1 MWFFLS
7 SPLHLRPFSS
17 PPNRTLPT
25 SPPPS
30 LSTQIAIITFF
41 SPSCFRRHLRH
52 HLFSSTFF
60 PPLSSQHFVIT
71 TISRSFAWCRCLVLL
86 WAVAAAFLPPSASS
100 SFSWCDH
107 HQQLH
112 LFLPAIDRP
121 TPLRQ
126 ASITGSS
133 SPFQLLSSRLV
144 VASTTID
151 STWRRRFKPS
161 RTTSSPFH
169 HLILQ
174 CCLDL
179 SEISEISHRLVLLFR

>member
-25 SPPPS
+25 SLPAS
-30 LSTQIAIITFF
+30 LSTQIAIITFL

-52 HLFSSTFF
+52 HLLSSTFF

-71 TISRSFAWCRCLVLL
+71 TISRPFAWCRCLVLL

-100 SFSWCDH
+100 LFSWCDH

-112 LFLPAIDRP
+112 LIFPP
-121 TPLRQ
+121 CF
-126 ASITGSS
+126 SIVSPPSLFFFIATFYLVDS
-133 SPFQLLSSRLV
+133 SPYLLVSSLCRWWTLYV
-144 VASTTID
+144 RTHPTIKPR
-151 STWRRRFKPS
+151 TWQMK
-161 RTTSSPFH
+161 
-169 HLILQ
+169 HL
-174 CCLDL
+174 
-179 SEISEISHRLVLLFR
+179 